1 MGAFRAMKPSL
12 LLFDLDGTIS
22 DPLEGIARSI
32 NDALASLG
40 YKVRPMSELGKY
52 IGPPLDD
59 AFIDIT
65 GSEDPSVINDLIVK
79 FRERYAKIGYS
90 ENRLYPG
97 VREVLQSLAEHD
109 CPMGICTTKRR
120 DFAEKILR
128 RFGLRDYFQF
138 ISGGDV
144 GVKKWRQIESL
155 LAERVILQSAL
166 MIGDRAFD
174 LTAAH
179 KNRLNAAGVLW
190 GYGSKAELEAEAP
203 SCLLA
208 QPADLLSFLP

>member
-1 MGAFRAMKPSL
+1 MPPSL
-12 LLFDLDGTIS
+12 FLFDLDGTIS
-22 DPLEGIARSI
+22 DPLEGIARSM
-32 NDALASLG
+32 NYALASLG
-40 YKVRPMSELGKY
+40 YQVRPIPELGKY

-59 AFIDIT
+59 AFMDIT
-65 GSEDPSVINDLIVK
+65 GSENPSVINDLIVK
-79 FRERYAKIGYS
+79 FRERYAEIGYS

-97 VREVLQSLAEHD
+97 VREVLQTLAEHAY
-109 CPMGICTTKRR
+109 PMGICTTKRQ

-128 RFGLRDYFQF
+128 RFELRDYFQF

-155 LAERVILQSAL
+155 LAERIILQSAL

-179 KNRLNAAGVLW
+179 KNGLNAAGVLW

-208 QPADLLSFLP
+208 QPADLLTLMP